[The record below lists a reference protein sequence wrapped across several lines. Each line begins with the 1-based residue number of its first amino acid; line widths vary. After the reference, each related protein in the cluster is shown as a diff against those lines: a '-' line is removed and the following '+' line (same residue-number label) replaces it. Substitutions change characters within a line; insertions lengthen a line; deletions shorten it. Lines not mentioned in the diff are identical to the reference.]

1 MVRGYLVYLFV
12 IEPVPVSEDS
22 PSEPAPRAPKNVLPD
37 LIIPAMALAFSIYYL
52 TTITEVPWIAQ
63 ASAVLVSGLLLLSI
77 VAFAVRTMARIK
89 AGTEFIGLSGLPLDR
104 QVNLKRVGLL
114 ALTIAYVWFIEDLGF
129 TISTMAFL
137 FIAIVLLS
145 SPANWKNAAAVAIS
159 CSLIGYFVFIVVF
172 ETRFPKG
179 PVETF
184 LAPYAKS
191 IKQAVNGS

>member
-1 MVRGYLVYLFV
+1 M
-12 IEPVPVSEDS
+12 SEDTPPEQDS
-22 PSEPAPRAPKNVLPD
+22 DAPKNVLPD
-37 LIIPAMALAFSIYYL
+37 LIIPAMALAFSVYYL

-77 VAFAVRTMARIK
+77 LAFAVRTIARIN
-89 AGTEFIGLSGLPLDR
+89 AGTEFIGLGGLRFDR
-104 QVNLKRVGLL
+104 DVNVKRLGLL
-114 ALTIAYVWFIEDLGF
+114 ALTVAYIWFIEDLGF

-137 FIAIVLLS
+137 FVAIVLLS
-145 SPANWKNAAAVAIS
+145 SLANWRNAAVVAVS
-159 CSLIGYFVFIVVF
+159 CSLIGYVVFIFVF